1 MHHALRSAWALFLGM
16 ALLMLGNGLQGTLL
30 GVRADIEGFATAVTG
45 VVMSGFYAGLFAG
58 AVFAPKLIAQV
69 GHVRVFAAFAAV
81 ASAAVLLHAVL
92 LEPVLWAAMRVVSGF
107 AFAAL
112 FIVAESWL
120 NSETRNDARGRVL
133 GVYMIVS
140 SGGMAFGQILLN
152 AADPAEFVPFTVVS
166 VLVSLAVVPMLLS
179 TGPTP
184 KLAPVGRPDFRRLYR
199 TSPLGV
205 VGVVTSG
212 VVVGSVLGM
221 GPVFARQA
229 GLATADVASFM
240 FAILVVAMLGQF
252 PLGFLADRFDRRLV
266 IIAAS
271 AAAGLTALAAGSAG
285 GGTGLLLVVAAAAV
299 GFPLYS
305 VSVAHTNDYL
315 DSQAMVAAAG
325 GLTLLNGLGAAV
337 GPFTAGLAMSVV
349 GPAGFS
355 WFLGAVLVLL
365 AGFGVYR
372 TFRRE
377 AVPLAEQGPTV
388 FIPRTSTVATA
399 IAQEAAIEQMEAE
412 AALLEEELVSEVDSA
427 DRSPAQ
433 P

>member
-1 MHHALRSAWALFLGM
+1 MENVLRSAWALFLGM

-45 VVMSGFYAGLFAG
+45 VVMSSFYAGLLAG
-58 AVFAPKLIAQV
+58 AALAPRLIGQV

-81 ASAAVLLHAVL
+81 ASAAVLLHAVF
-92 LEPVLWAAMRVVSGF
+92 LEPVVWALMRVMSGF

-140 SGGMAFGQILLN
+140 SGGMALGQILLN
-152 AADPAEFVPFTVVS
+152 VADPRDFVPFTVVS

-184 KLAPVGRPDFRRLYR
+184 KIAAAGPTDFRRLYR
-199 TSPLGV
+199 SSPLGV

-221 GPVFARQA
+221 GAVFARQS

-240 FAILVVAMLGQF
+240 FVILLAAMVVQF
-252 PLGFLADRFDRRLV
+252 PLGYLADRFDRRLV
-266 IIAAS
+266 IIAAVAVS
-271 AAAGLTALAAGSAG
+271 GAAGVAATVVGGVAALA
-285 GGTGLLLVVAAAAV
+285 LVVVAAAI

-305 VSVAHTNDYL
+305 ISVAHTNDYL
-315 DSQAMVAAAG
+315 GADAMVAAAG
-325 GLTLLNGLGAAV
+325 GLTLLNGVGAAV
-337 GPFTAGLAMSVV
+337 GPFAVGLAMSAF
-349 GPAGFS
+349 GPLGFAL
-355 WFLGAVLVLL
+355 FLGAVQLVL
-365 AGFGVYR
+365 AVFGFYR
-372 TFRRE
+372 TFRRPT
-377 AVPLAEQGPTV
+377 VPADVRGPTV
-388 FIPRTSTVATA
+388 LIPRASPVATA
-399 IAQEAAIEQMEAE
+399 LAQEAAIAQIEAE
-412 AALLEEELVSEVDSA
+412 AALLAEEMAAEGATS
-427 DRSPAQ
+427 DRAENRI
-433 P
+433 

>member
-1 MHHALRSAWALFLGM
+1 MDHILRSAWPLFLGM

-45 VVMSGFYAGLFAG
+45 VVMSAFYAGLLAG
-58 AVFAPKLIAQV
+58 AVFAPRLIGRV
-69 GHVRVFAAFAAV
+69 GHVRVFAAFAAI
-81 ASAAVLLHAVL
+81 ASAAVLLHAVF
-92 LEPVLWAAMRVVSGF
+92 LEPVVWTLMRVVSGF

-112 FIVAESWL
+112 YIVAESWL

-152 AADPAEFVPFTVVS
+152 VADPGAFVPFTLVS

-184 KLAPVGRPDFRRLYR
+184 KLAPPSPPDFRRLYR

-221 GPVFARQA
+221 GPVFARQS

-240 FAILVVAMLGQF
+240 FAILLVAMLGQF
-252 PLGFLADRFDRRLV
+252 PLGWLADRVDRRLV
-266 IIAAS
+266 IIAAMLVS
-271 AAAGLTALAAGSAG
+271 GALALAAALVG
-285 GGTGLLLVVAAAAV
+285 GGPALVLVSAAAAV

-305 VSVAHTNDYL
+305 LSVAHTNDHL
-315 DSQAMVAAAG
+315 DASAMVAAAG
-325 GLTLLNGLGAAV
+325 GLTLLNGAGAAF
-337 GPFTAGLAMSVV
+337 GPFAASVV
-349 GPAGFS
+349 MSAIGPLGFAL
-355 WFLGAVLVLL
+355 FLGTVEL
-365 AGFGVYR
+365 ALAFFGCYR
-372 TFRRE
+372 IFRRA
-377 AVPLAEQGPTV
+377 AVPSQARGPTV
-388 FIPRTSTVATA
+388 LIPRASPVATA
-399 IAQEAAIEQMEAE
+399 LAQEAALAQIEAE
-412 AALLEEELVSEVDSA
+412 AALLAEEMAREGEPSGHAAPSE
-427 DRSPAQ
+427 
-433 P
+433 